1 MERKERERDWK
12 PEELTNRER
21 EEGNRLASS
30 SFLRKKEGRR
40 RKKNQG
46 ANDTLGKTERK
57 IPRCGGVFRRLEKR
71 LYDVRSPSR
80 GKIALYAPLAL
91 YVTARIRVN
100 SKAREPVRFLFIGKE
115 KRERKKGGREKK
127 EKWEEK
133 GEAWRDR

>member
-46 ANDTLGKTERK
+46 ANDTLGKTERFRGAVEFSADLK
-57 IPRCGGVFRRLEKR
+57 KDFTTSVPLRGERSRSTRRSRSLLPREF
-71 LYDVRSPSR
+71 
-80 GKIALYAPLAL
+80 A
-91 YVTARIRVN
+91 
-100 SKAREPVRFLFIGKE
+100 
-115 KRERKKGGREKK
+115 
-127 EKWEEK
+127 
-133 GEAWRDR
+133 

>member
-1 MERKERERDWK
+1 MEREERERDWK

-57 IPRCGGVFRRLEKR
+57 IPRCEEFSADLKKDFTTSVP
-71 LYDVRSPSR
+71 PSR
-80 GKIALYAPLAL
+80 GKIVSTRRSRSLLP
-91 YVTARIRVN
+91 
-100 SKAREPVRFLFIGKE
+100 REF
-115 KRERKKGGREKK
+115 
-127 EKWEEK
+127 
-133 GEAWRDR
+133 A